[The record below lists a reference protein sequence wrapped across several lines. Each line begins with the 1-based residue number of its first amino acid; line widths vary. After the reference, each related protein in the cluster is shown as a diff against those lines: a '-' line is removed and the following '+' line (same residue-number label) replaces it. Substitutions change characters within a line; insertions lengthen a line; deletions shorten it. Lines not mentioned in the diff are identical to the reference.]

1 MTNAI
6 QIRLSTGGGPRA
18 AASRGDG
25 AGSTSG
31 RLRAGALAAIL
42 LIGGGATAC
51 SSSASPPAAAPSP
64 SSAGSAQAVSVSNV
78 TLHIGDQA
86 GSGAEALLTA
96 AGLIGKL
103 PFKADWSDFTSGP
116 PMLQAMG
123 AGSIDIGSV
132 GDAPPVFAA
141 AGGSQIAVVGALQ
154 TDPNSAA
161 LLVPD
166 NSPIHSVAQL
176 KGKSIAVTQGSSADY
191 HLLATLTKAGLSIK
205 DVTPDYL
212 QPAEAVAAFSSGH
225 VAAWDIWTPYIE
237 QAETQYHARIIANGS
252 GIGETYSFVVASRAA
267 LADPARAA
275 AIRDYLTLLDEAY
288 TWAATHQSTWA
299 ATWAKAT
306 GLPLSV
312 MVQAVKDDQDT
323 PIGITPAVISSEQ
336 AVANAFSTAGLIPGK
351 VDFSDFAVTTFNGVT
366 GGAS

>member
-1 MTNAI
+1 MT
-6 QIRLSTGGGPRA
+6 RRDTDRGP
-18 AASRGDG
+18 AS
-25 AGSTSG
+25 
-31 RLRAGALAAIL
+31 RLRAGALAATL
-42 LIGGGATAC
+42 LVGGSLAAC
-51 SSSASPPAAAPSP
+51 SSGTSPQAASSSP
-64 SSAGSAQAVSVSNV
+64 TTAGSAQAVNVSAV

-86 GSGAEALLTA
+86 GSGSEALLTA

-123 AGSIDIGSV
+123 SGSVDIGSV

-154 TDPNSAA
+154 TDANSAA

-176 KGKSIAVTQGSSADY
+176 KGKSIAVAQGSSADY

-212 QPAEAVAAFSSGH
+212 QPAEAQAAFASGH
-225 VAAWDIWTPYIE
+225 VAAWDVWTPFIE
-237 QAETQYHARIIANGS
+237 QAEAQDHARILVNGS
-252 GIGETYSFVVASRAA
+252 GIGTTYSFVVAARAA
-267 LADPARAA
+267 LANPGKAA
-275 AIRDYLTLLDEAY
+275 AIRDYLSLLDEAY
-288 TWAATHQSTWA
+288 AWASKHQSVWA

-323 PIGITPAVISSEQ
+323 PISITPAVISSEQ
-336 AVANAFSTAGLIPGK
+336 GVANAFSAAGLIPGK
-351 VDFSDFAVTTFNGVT
+351 VDFANFAVTTFNGVA
-366 GGAS
+366 GGTS